1 MDSSATSVVISTRS
15 RPCTLTTDE
24 KMEAQPDSTYVPQAL
39 INYEKTKCEF
49 IDDTFFDKK
58 GAVVQFING
67 NCAGSTSLIGGM
79 RLSIQDI
86 KKVPAYLSKNK
97 TQLKKHAIR
106 RLEDHFQSMQCC
118 IGATEKLGVDDYGMS
133 FSVAS
138 LTHTGQNLNPSKRHE
153 GPLFFCLFTNLVEPT
168 MLTHSDWDM
177 NVESDA
183 AYVINCYIHLLPPSQ
198 RRKAVIE
205 KAEEEKKKIKP
216 TPEGST
222 QQSVG
227 KMKKVKTTPPIT
239 QRYQPHHRQDPM
251 AKKLTR
257 EISALKSEV
266 IRMKLITSTKP
277 PLPSTY
283 AISNPPPLP
292 LAYVPTWPPIND
304 RLEMPDE

>member
-1 MDSSATSVVISTRS
+1 MNSDTASVALSRS
-15 RPCTLTTDE
+15 RPGTPLQDE
-24 KMEAQPDSTYVPQAL
+24 KMEAQPDSTSAQYSPPT
-39 INYEKTKCEF
+39 YEEMKCEF
-49 IDDTFFDKK
+49 VDDTFFSKE
-58 GAVVQFING
+58 GPIVQFING

-79 RLSIQDI
+79 RLASMDI
-86 KKVPAYLSKNK
+86 KMVPAYLSRNK
-97 TQLKKHAIR
+97 LQLKKYAIR
-106 RLEDHFQSMQCC
+106 YLDAHFQSMQCG
-118 IGATEKLGVDDYGMS
+118 IGATESLTVDDYGMS

-177 NVESDA
+177 NVESDS

-216 TPEGST
+216 IPEGST
-222 QQSVG
+222 QQSIG
-227 KMKKVKTTPPIT
+227 KMKKVKTTPPVT